1 MHVHRLTRSNFRRLC
16 DFTRKC
22 RTWRKTLLSRRLINP
37 EQAQRRTLAYDRL
50 TRPVFRLVETLGTS
64 LVTVDPTVI
73 TLNRFKVRIIS
84 CAASQIINWWCFVT
98 MLSQSAATIS
108 SKCQHIKH
116 TVVLA
121 LMFCTSERCTWTGH
135 MCCSLWTAI
144 TRSLCTC
151 LHEAATDELGSAAY
165 CIIILAEMNSAPF
178 AFGRSALM
186 KHNAPVRLFAST
198 DRGRTFVDFATSH
211 ASVALGAKHC

>member
-1 MHVHRLTRSNFRRLC
+1 MHVHRLQSIAQISTRSNFRRLC

-22 RTWRKTLLSRRLINP
+22 GTWRRTLFSRRLINP

-50 TRPVFRLVETLGTS
+50 TRPVFRKTLGTS

-73 TLNRFKVRIIS
+73 TLNRFKVRII
-84 CAASQIINWWCFVT
+84 AASQIINWWCFVT

-135 MCCSLWTAI
+135 MCCSLWTTV

-165 CIIILAEMNSAPF
+165 CIIVLAEMNLAPF
-178 AFGRSALM
+178 DFGRSALM
-186 KHNAPVRLFAST
+186 KHN
-198 DRGRTFVDFATSH
+198 D
-211 ASVALGAKHC
+211 